1 MKTHLHGISL
11 EFVKSNYCSV
21 CDLQIKNEPAIY
33 AFQMRFT
40 PNSTASYTHLKC
52 VKKIPIQT
60 NQSAIDSQSGKVLK
74 NKPFYK
80 FSVRPGRNVRIKA
93 SYVDTL
99 LQKDK
104 LGILKECL
112 KSPNK
117 TNKRDLLLHIGSK
130 LAKQLGCTTEHN
142 AANKRAI
149 IEQSKLDAWA
159 KITYKDIKLA
169 LAKFKPKL
177 SYSVGGF
184 NAVSIK
190 DLGVSW
196 EEIASSYS
204 LQPTMLG
211 TLNIKNSIKL
221 VLVVRPRVRING
233 GRPVIYLHA
242 KSSRISLK
250 NLNKL
255 SKFRKKLESE
265 PTINQLVGKQST
277 LRGRAKYIF
286 LVDQLRLESGVDTL
300 LDKELNLEEVS
311 LSALKREIL
320 QRSLSKFQT
329 TPDNNRI
336 GFLLLDPNPL
346 IRKIAAEA
354 IKKQAKQKAAYSD
367 KDITNVSKAKELLKE
382 EEVYKDSTSRLASG
396 V

>member
-93 SYVDTL
+93 SYVDAL

-104 LGILKECL
+104 LGILRECL

-117 TNKRDLLLHIGSK
+117 TNKRDLLLHISSK
-130 LAKQLGCTTEHN
+130 LAKQLGCTTEYN
-142 AANKRAI
+142 AANKRAA
-149 IEQSKLDAWA
+149 IEQSKLDAWT
-159 KITYKDIKLA
+159 KITYKDIQLA
-169 LAKFKPKL
+169 LVKYKPKL
-177 SYSVGGF
+177 SYSVGGL

-196 EEIASSYS
+196 EEIASYS
-204 LQPTMLG
+204 LHPTMLG
-211 TLNIKNSIKL
+211 TLNIKNRIKL
-221 VLVVRPRVRING
+221 VLVVRPGARING
-233 GRPVIYLHA
+233 GRPAIYLHA
-242 KSSRISLK
+242 KSSRISFK

-265 PTINQLVGKQST
+265 PIINKLIGKQST
-277 LRGRAKYIF
+277 LRGCAKYIF

-300 LDKELNLEEVS
+300 LDKDLNLEEVS